1 MDCLSLGSQP
11 EGEGLAGKESQVKR
25 PEGNSWENGSRGKER
40 RKGTRRKGLMC
51 GKRKMGEPGREKIME
66 REKGRK

>member
-25 PEGNSWENGSRGKER
+25 PEGNS
-40 RKGTRRKGLMC
+40 
-51 GKRKMGEPGREKIME
+51 
-66 REKGRK
+66 